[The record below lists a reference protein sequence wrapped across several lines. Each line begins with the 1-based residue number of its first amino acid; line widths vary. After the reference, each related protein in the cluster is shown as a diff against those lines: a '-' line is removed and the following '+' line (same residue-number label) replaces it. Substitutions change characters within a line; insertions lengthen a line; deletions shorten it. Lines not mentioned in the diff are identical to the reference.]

1 MTPVPDAAAPWLAA
15 VALLGLVAAGWLA
28 AAEAALSRLTRAE
41 AQRLAADGRRGAA
54 AVQAVVGDPA
64 PVLSVSTLL
73 RVVLEALATV
83 CAALAVAALASR
95 WWAGL
100 LAAVVMG
107 AVVFTLLGVSPRTV
121 GRQHPEGVALR
132 AAGRLVALTRLVGP
146 LARGLVAVANA
157 VTPGRGYRDGPFSTE
172 GELRELVDRASESAI
187 IEAGERE
194 MIHSVFELGDT
205 LVREVMSPRTDM
217 VTIPEDARPPEA
229 LDLFLASGHSRL
241 PVVGST
247 VDDVVGVL
255 HLKDV
260 VRVLHDRPVRRRGAT
275 GTCRDLARRPVF
287 VPETKQVDD
296 LLREMQG
303 ASLHLAIVI
312 DEYGGVAGLVTLED
326 LLEEIVGE
334 ITDETDTEG
343 PEVVP
348 TGDGGFL
355 VSARLHVEELGD
367 LFGLEVEED
376 EVDSTGG
383 LLAKA
388 LGTVPAVGDE
398 ADVEGLHLRAV
409 EVDGHRI
416 TTVAVHRSAPA
427 EPEPATDD
435 AAERQAE
442 AERAERQAE
451 ADRAEKAERKR
462 EKRERKER
470 ERAEREAA
478 RDRQPQDE
486 DAPED
491 GPQDERHDD
500 RDEEQDR
507 DDTPR

>member
-1 MTPVPDAAAPWLAA
+1 MTPVPDASLPWLAVAA
-15 VALLGLVAAGWLA
+15 VLGLVVAGYLA

-41 AQRLAADGRRGAA
+41 AQRLAADGRRGAP
-54 AVQAVVGDPA
+54 AVLALVADPVPA
-64 PVLSVSTLL
+64 LSVATLV
-73 RVVLEALATV
+73 RVTFEALATV
-83 CAALAVAALASR
+83 CAALASAALFSQ

-100 LAAVVMG
+100 VTGVVMG
-107 AVVFTLLGVSPRTV
+107 GVVFTLLGVSPRTV
-121 GRQHPEGVALR
+121 GRQDPEGMALR
-132 AAGRLVALTRLVGP
+132 SAGQLRALTTALGP
-146 LARGLVAVANA
+146 VARGLVAVANA

-205 LVREVMSPRTDM
+205 IVREVMSPRTDM
-217 VTIPEDARPPEA
+217 VTIAEDAGPREA

-241 PVVGST
+241 PVIGST
-247 VDDVVGVL
+247 VDDVLGVL

-275 GTCRDLARRPVF
+275 DRARDLARRPVF
-287 VPETKQVDD
+287 VPETKQVDA
-296 LLREMQG
+296 LLREMQS
-303 ASLHLAIVI
+303 ASLHLALVI

-334 ITDETDTEG
+334 ITDETDTEE
-343 PEVVP
+343 PDVVP
-348 TGDGGFL
+348 LEDGGFR
-355 VSARLHVEELGD
+355 VSARLHVEDLGD

-398 ADVEGLHLRAV
+398 AEVAGLHLLAD

-416 TTVAVHRSAPA
+416 VTVVVHRAP
-427 EPEPATDD
+427 EPEPDEDD
-435 AAERQAE
+435 DDR
-442 AERAERQAE
+442 ERAER
-451 ADRAEKAERKR
+451 EKAERKR

-470 ERAEREAA
+470 ERKQQEEERE
-478 RDRQPQDE
+478 RQTLHDQTL
-486 DAPED
+486 PE
-491 GPQDERHDD
+491 ERI
-500 RDEEQDR
+500 RATEQQQEQELVHGDH
-507 DDTPR
+507 

>member
-1 MTPVPDAAAPWLAA
+1 MPWLAA
-15 VALLGLVAAGWLA
+15 AAVLGLVVAGYLA

-41 AQRLAADGRRGAA
+41 AQRLAADGRRGAP
-54 AVQAVVGDPA
+54 AVLALVADPVPA
-64 PVLSVSTLL
+64 LSVATLV
-73 RVVLEALATV
+73 RVTFEALATV
-83 CAALAVAALASR
+83 CAALASAALFSQ
-95 WWAGL
+95 WWVGL
-100 LAAVVMG
+100 VTAVVMG
-107 AVVFTLLGVSPRTV
+107 GVVFTLLGVSPRTV
-121 GRQHPEGVALR
+121 GRQNPERMALR
-132 AAGRLVALTRLVGP
+132 SAGQLRALTGLLGP
-146 LARGLVAVANA
+146 LSRGLVALANA

-205 LVREVMSPRTDM
+205 IVREVMSPRTDM
-217 VTIPEDARPPEA
+217 VTIPEDTESREA

-275 GTCRDLARRPVF
+275 ARARDLARRPVF
-287 VPETKQVDD
+287 VPETKQVDA

-303 ASLHLAIVI
+303 ASLHLALVI

-334 ITDETDTEG
+334 ITDETDTES
-343 PEVVP
+343 PDVVP
-348 TGDGGFL
+348 LDDGGFR
-355 VSARLHVEELGD
+355 VSARLHVEDLGD
-367 LFGLEVEED
+367 LFGLEIDED

-388 LGTVPAVGDE
+388 LGTVPVVGDE
-398 ADVEGLHLRAV
+398 AEVAGLVLLAD

-416 TTVAVHRSAPA
+416 TTVVVHRA
-427 EPEPATDD
+427 EEPDAGEDD
-435 AAERQAE
+435 DDGER
-442 AERAERQAE
+442 ERDRERE
-451 ADRAEKAERKR
+451 RDEKAERKR

-470 ERAEREAA
+470 ERRQSEEERE
-478 RDRQPQDE
+478 R
-486 DAPED
+486 APE
-491 GPQDERHDD
+491 QQQ
-500 RDEEQDR
+500 EQELVSGES
-507 DDTPR
+507 

>member
-1 MTPVPDAAAPWLAA
+1 MTPVPDASLPWLAA
-15 VALLGLVAAGWLA
+15 AAVLGLVVAGYLA

-41 AQRLAADGRRGAA
+41 AQRLAADGRRGAP
-54 AVQAVVGDPA
+54 AVVALVADPVPA
-64 PVLSVSTLL
+64 LSVATLV
-73 RVVLEALATV
+73 RVTFEALATV
-83 CAALAVAALASR
+83 CAALASAALFSQ

-100 LAAVVMG
+100 VTAVVMG
-107 AVVFTLLGVSPRTV
+107 GVVFTLLGVSPRTV
-121 GRQHPEGVALR
+121 GRQDPEGMALR
-132 AAGRLVALTRLVGP
+132 SAGQLRALTTALGP
-146 LARGLVAVANA
+146 LSRGLVALANA

-205 LVREVMSPRTDM
+205 IVREVMSPRTDM
-217 VTIPEDARPPEA
+217 VTIGEDTGPGEA

-275 GTCRDLARRPVF
+275 TRARDLARRPVF
-287 VPETKQVDD
+287 VPETKQVDA

-303 ASLHLAIVI
+303 ASLHLALVI

-334 ITDETDTEG
+334 ITDETDTET
-343 PEVVP
+343 PDVVP
-348 TGDGGFL
+348 LEDGGFR
-355 VSARLHVEELGD
+355 VSARLHVEDLGD
-367 LFGLEVEED
+367 LFGLEIDED

-388 LGTVPAVGDE
+388 LGTVPAEGDE
-398 ADVEGLHLRAV
+398 AEVAGLVLLAD

-416 TTVAVHRSAPA
+416 TTVVVHRAE
-427 EPEPATDD
+427 EPETGEDD
-435 AAERQAE
+435 DED
-442 AERAERQAE
+442 ERAREQQ
-451 ADRAEKAERKR
+451 EKAERKR

-470 ERAEREAA
+470 EREERRQQDDERKQQDEERERAL
-478 RDRQPQDE
+478 
-486 DAPED
+486 
-491 GPQDERHDD
+491 
-500 RDEEQDR
+500 EQQQEQELVHGEH
-507 DDTPR
+507 

>member
-1 MTPVPDAAAPWLAA
+1 MTPVPDAAAPWLA
-15 VALLGLVAAGWLA
+15 LVAVVGLAVAGWLA

-54 AVQAVVGDPA
+54 AVQAVVADPA
-64 PVLSVSTLL
+64 PVLSVATLL

-100 LAAVVMG
+100 LTAVVMG

-121 GRQHPEGVALR
+121 GRQHPEGVGLR
-132 AAGRLVALTRLVGP
+132 AAGRLLGLTRAVGP
-146 LARGLVAVANA
+146 LARGLVALANA

-172 GELRELVDRASESAI
+172 GELREMVDRASESAI

-217 VTIPEDARPPEA
+217 VTIAEDASPGDA
-229 LDLFLASGHSRL
+229 LDAFLASGHSRL

-275 GTCRDLARRPVF
+275 DRVRDLSRRPVF
-287 VPETKQVDD
+287 VPETKLVDD

-303 ASLHLAIVI
+303 ASLHLALVI

-334 ITDETDTEG
+334 ITDETDTEA
-343 PEVVP
+343 PDVVP
-348 TGDGGFL
+348 LDDGGFL

-416 TTVAVHRSAPA
+416 TLVAAHRSASD
-427 EPEPATDD
+427 EPEEAADD
-435 AAERQAE
+435 EAERQAG

-451 ADRAEKAERKR
+451 AEAEKAEKAERKR

-470 ERAEREAA
+470 ERAEREEA
-478 RDRQPQDE
+478 RDRE
-486 DAPED
+486 A
-491 GPQDERHDD
+491 QDERHD
-500 RDEEQDR
+500 RDEETDR
-507 DDTPR
+507 DDAPR